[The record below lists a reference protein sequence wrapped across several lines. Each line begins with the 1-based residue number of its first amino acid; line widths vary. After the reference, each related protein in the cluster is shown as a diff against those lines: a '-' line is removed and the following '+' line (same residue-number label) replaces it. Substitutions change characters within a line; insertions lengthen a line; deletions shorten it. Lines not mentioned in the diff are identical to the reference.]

1 LDDERERLG
10 RERQVLVEKR
20 AGVIGPMVQRRIEDL
35 EKALKAEPLD
45 RTNINVLMRQVF
57 SGVKLD
63 HENPFGLPL
72 QAWWGGRRDVR
83 VACRGTGLSLSP
95 PGMFAGGC

>member
-1 LDDERERLG
+1 
-10 RERQVLVEKR
+10 
-20 AGVIGPMVQRRIEDL
+20 VIGPMVQRRIEDL

-63 HENPFGLPL
+63 HENGLLVFGFRH
-72 QAWWGGRRDVR
+72 GGEGDV
-83 VACRGTGLSLSP
+83 
-95 PGMFAGGC
+95 MFAWPAEARA